1 MGTIASGASVIT
13 PSSPVVGPA
22 VLPIVIET
30 AVSFMRSP
38 SSTSDAVVIVGGGFG
53 GLFTALALQRRQP
66 GCPIVLVEPRDR
78 FLFQPLLYEL
88 LSDELQTWE
97 VAPRYDQLLNN
108 SICWIQDTVVRI
120 DQTSQSIELD
130 SGDRLGW
137 AQLVLATGSKAND
150 FGIPGVREH
159 SSGFRDLSDVGRLK
173 QWLNNVLKQRDG
185 DAGLII
191 VGAGPTGVELACK
204 LADLIEGAASIR
216 LVEMG
221 DEILPGSTA
230 FNREKAQAALERK
243 GVVVQLKTSVSE
255 VQASSAVLADGMVL
269 RHAGLIWTAG
279 SSPSIPA
286 ISPPPVLERGRLA
299 VNDDLRLVGSAN
311 TFGLGD
317 ISARPDS
324 PWPASAQV
332 AMQQGD
338 ATAASIASLRIGEEP
353 QPFQFEDR
361 GEMLSLGVGDATL
374 TGMGFTLAG
383 PLAFQLRRATY
394 LTRLPGLSLGLRSA
408 GAWLLSR

>member
-1 MGTIASGASVIT
+1 
-13 PSSPVVGPA
+13 
-22 VLPIVIET
+22 
-30 AVSFMRSP
+30 MRSP

-66 GCPIVLVEPRDR
+66 GCPIVLIEPRDR

-108 SICWIQDTVVRI
+108 GICWIQDTVVRI
-120 DQTSQSIELD
+120 EQTSQTIELA

-137 AQLVLATGSKAND
+137 AQLVLATGSRPND
-150 FGIPGVREH
+150 FGIPGVQAH
-159 SSGFRDLSDVGRLK
+159 SSGFRDLNDVGRLK
-173 QWLNNVLKQRDG
+173 QWLNSLRQQRDG
-185 DAGLII
+185 NAGLIV

-204 LADLIEGAASIR
+204 MADLIDGAASVR

-221 DEILPGSTA
+221 DEILPSSTA
-230 FNREKAQAALERK
+230 FNRERAQAGLERK
-243 GVVVQLKTSVSE
+243 GVVVQLNTSVSE
-255 VQASSAVLADGMVL
+255 VTSSTAVLANGSVL
-269 RHAGLIWTAG
+269 RHSGLIWTAG
-279 SSPSIPA
+279 SNPSIPA
-286 ISPPPVLERGRLA
+286 ISPTPVLERGRLA
-299 VNDDLRLVGSAN
+299 VDADLRMVGSTNSFA
-311 TFGLGD
+311 LGD
-317 ISARPDS
+317 ISARPGS

-338 ATAASIASLRIGEEP
+338 ATAAAIASLRIGEEP
-353 QPFQFEDR
+353 QAFQFEDR

-374 TGMGFTLAG
+374 TGMGLTLAG

>member
-1 MGTIASGASVIT
+1 
-13 PSSPVVGPA
+13 
-22 VLPIVIET
+22 
-30 AVSFMRSP
+30 MRSP
-38 SSTSDAVVIVGGGFG
+38 SSPSDAVVIVGGGFG

-66 GCPIVLVEPRDR
+66 ACPIVLIEPRDR

-108 SICWIQDTVVRI
+108 SICWIQDSVVGI
-120 DQTSQSIELD
+120 DQTTQSLELA
-130 SGDRLGW
+130 SGGRLGW
-137 AQLVLATGSKAND
+137 GQLVLATGSTAND
-150 FGIPGVREH
+150 FGIPGVKDH
-159 SSGFRDLSDVGRLK
+159 GTGFRDLSDVGRLK
-173 QWLNNVLKQRDG
+173 QWLNTLRQPRIGN
-185 DAGLII
+185 AGLII

-204 LADLIEGAASIR
+204 LADLINGAASLR
-216 LVEMG
+216 LVELG

-230 FNREKAQAALERK
+230 FNRERAQAALERK
-243 GVVVQLKTSVSE
+243 GVVVRLNSSVREVTSST
-255 VQASSAVLADGMVL
+255 AVLADGAVL

-279 SSPSIPA
+279 SRASIPT
-286 ISPPPVLERGRLA
+286 ISPAPVLERGRLA
-299 VNDDLRLVGSAN
+299 VDADLRLVGSTN
-311 TFGLGD
+311 TFALGD
-317 ISARPDS
+317 LSSRPDS

-332 AMQQGD
+332 AMQQGE
-338 ATAASIASLRIGEEP
+338 ATADAIASLRKGEEP

-361 GEMLSLGVGDATL
+361 GEMLSLGIGDATL
-374 TGMGFTLAG
+374 TGMGLTLAG

>member
-1 MGTIASGASVIT
+1 
-13 PSSPVVGPA
+13 
-22 VLPIVIET
+22 
-30 AVSFMRSP
+30 MRSP

>member
-1 MGTIASGASVIT
+1 
-13 PSSPVVGPA
+13 
-22 VLPIVIET
+22 
-30 AVSFMRSP
+30 MRSP
-38 SSTSDAVVIVGGGFG
+38 SSPSDAVVIVGGGFG

-66 GCPIVLVEPRDR
+66 ACPIVLIEPRDR

-97 VAPRYDQLLNN
+97 VAPRYDQLLHNG
-108 SICWIQDTVVRI
+108 ICWIQDRVVRI
-120 DQTSQSIELD
+120 DQTEQRLELATGSSLD
-130 SGDRLGW
+130 WG
-137 AQLVLATGSKAND
+137 QLVLATGSRAND
-150 FGIPGVREH
+150 FGIPGVKEH
-159 SSGFRDLSDVGRLK
+159 GSGFRDLSDVGGLK
-173 QWLNNVLKQRDG
+173 QWLNNLRQQRTG
-185 DAGLII
+185 TTGLII

-204 LADLIEGAASIR
+204 LADLIDGSASLR

-230 FNREKAQAALERK
+230 FNRERAQAALERK
-243 GVVVQLKTSVSE
+243 GVLVQLNSSVREVTSST
-255 VQASSAVLADGMVL
+255 AVLADGAVL

-279 SSPSIPA
+279 SSPAVPA
-286 ISPPPVLERGRLA
+286 ISPAPALDRGRLA
-299 VNDDLRLVGSAN
+299 VEADLRLVGSLN
-311 TFGLGD
+311 TFALGD
-317 ISARPDS
+317 LSSRPGS

-338 ATAASIASLRIGEEP
+338 ATAAAIATLRRGEEP

-374 TGMGFTLAG
+374 TGMGLTLAG

>member
-1 MGTIASGASVIT
+1 
-13 PSSPVVGPA
+13 
-22 VLPIVIET
+22 
-30 AVSFMRSP
+30 MRSP

-66 GCPIVLVEPRDR
+66 GCPIVLIEPRKR

-88 LSDELQTWE
+88 LSDELQAWE
-97 VAPRYDQLLNN
+97 VAPPYDQLLSNN
-108 SICWIQDTVVRI
+108 ICWIQDSVVRI
-120 DQTSQSIELD
+120 DQTSQSIELA
-130 SGDRLGW
+130 SGVSLPWG
-137 AQLVLATGSKAND
+137 QLVLATGSRAND
-150 FGIPGVREH
+150 FGIPGVKEH
-159 SSGFRDLSDVGRLK
+159 SSGFRDLNDVARLK
-173 QWLNNVLKQRDG
+173 QWLSSLRQQRDG

-204 LADLIEGAASIR
+204 LADLMEGAASVR

-221 DEILPGSTA
+221 DEILPSSTS
-230 FNREKAQAALERK
+230 FNRERAQAALERK
-243 GVVVQLKTSVSE
+243 GVVVQLNTSVTK
-255 VQASSAVLADGMVL
+255 VTASSAVLADGAVL
-269 RHAGLIWTAG
+269 RHAGLVWTAG
-279 SSPSIPA
+279 SSPSMPS
-286 ISPPPVLERGRLA
+286 ISPAPALERGRLA

-311 TFGLGD
+311 VFALGD
-317 ISARPDS
+317 LSARPGS

-338 ATAASIASLRIGEEP
+338 ATATAIARLRMGEQP
-353 QPFQFEDR
+353 QPFHFEDR

-374 TGMGFTLAG
+374 TGLGITLAG

>member
-1 MGTIASGASVIT
+1 
-13 PSSPVVGPA
+13 
-22 VLPIVIET
+22 
-30 AVSFMRSP
+30 MRSP
-38 SSTSDAVVIVGGGFG
+38 SSPSDAVVIVGGGFG

-66 GCPIVLVEPRDR
+66 ASPIVLIEPRDR

-88 LSDELQTWE
+88 LSEELQTWE

-108 SICWIQDTVVRI
+108 GICWIQDNVVRI
-120 DQTSQSIELD
+120 DQTSQSLELA
-130 SGDRLGW
+130 SGGSLSWG
-137 AQLVLATGSKAND
+137 QLVLATGSRAND
-150 FGIPGVREH
+150 FGIPGVKEH
-159 SSGFRDLSDVGRLK
+159 GSGFRDLSDIARLK
-173 QWLNNVLKQRDG
+173 QWLNTLRQQRTG
-185 DAGLII
+185 NAGLII

-204 LADLIEGAASIR
+204 LADLMDGTASLR
-216 LVEMG
+216 LVELG

-230 FNREKAQAALERK
+230 FNRERAQAALERK
-243 GVVVQLKTSVSE
+243 GVVVQLNSSVRE
-255 VQASSAVLADGMVL
+255 VTASTALLADGVVL
-269 RHAGLIWTAG
+269 RHEGLIWTAG

-286 ISPPPVLERGRLA
+286 ISPAPVLERGRLA
-299 VNDDLRLVGSAN
+299 VEADLRLAGSAN
-311 TFGLGD
+311 SFALGD
-317 ISARPDS
+317 LSARPGH

-338 ATAASIASLRIGEEP
+338 ATAAAIASLRRGEEP

-374 TGMGFTLAG
+374 TGMGLTLAG

>member
-1 MGTIASGASVIT
+1 
-13 PSSPVVGPA
+13 
-22 VLPIVIET
+22 
-30 AVSFMRSP
+30 MRSP

-88 LSDELQTWE
+88 LSDELQSWE